1 MKRRSLAVLL
11 LLLGAGRTLAAT
23 PDDAVLGRWLAEEP
37 DAGTTTVVEL
47 YREGDTVAGRVVRI
61 VDRHGAALAPVC
73 AGCSGELRGR
83 PLTGLRFLWNL
94 HRADGLWD
102 GGTVMDLRDGLT
114 QGVTANAEI
123 SVHGDTLELHAYRG
137 LRAFGQSRTWRRAPG
152 TAMDGTSEPARQR

>member
-1 MKRRSLAVLL
+1 MKRRSLAVPL
-11 LLLGAGRTLAAT
+11 LLLGTCRAFAGM

-37 DAGTTTVVEL
+37 EAGTTTVVEL
-47 YREGDTVAGRVVRI
+47 YREGETVAGRVVRI

-73 AGCSGELRGR
+73 AGCGGELRGR

-94 HRADGLWD
+94 RGADGSWS

-123 SVHGDTLELHAYRG
+123 RVHGDTLELHAYRG
-137 LRAFGQSRTWRRAPG
+137 LRAFGQSRTWRRAP
-152 TAMDGTSEPARQR
+152 AAAADGPHAPAPR